1 MVSAKMSDPKVWKTC
16 VGAMVNLIEEA
27 AFRFTTEGVKM
38 KAMDPSHVALVDFE
52 LPAAAFS
59 EYAVKQPVTLGIN
72 LTEMDKILSRA
83 KADDEL
89 ILELDEKMNRLAIVF
104 KGASTRRLSLPLI
117 DVREAELQEP
127 RIQFTATAEILAG
140 IIQDGLKDAEL
151 ISDNVRFELNEEGFF
166 ITAEGDR
173 GSTELK
179 LCKGDKGLLKL
190 SAKERA
196 RAMFNIKYLTDM
208 TKAAGSADVIKIS
221 LGTNLPIQ
229 LDYPIAGGVGRLR
242 FLLAPR
248 VESE

>member
-27 AFRFTTEGVKM
+27 AFKFAPDGVRM

-89 ILELDEKMNRLAIVF
+89 VLELDEKTNRLAVAF
-104 KGASTRRLSLPLI
+104 RGASTRRLSLPLI

-127 RIQFTATAEILAG
+127 KIPFTASAEILAG

-151 ISDNVRFELNEEGFF
+151 ISDNVRFEINEEGFF

-179 LCKGDKGLLKL
+179 LGKGDKGLLKL
-190 SAKERA
+190 SVKERA
-196 RAMFNIKYLTDM
+196 RAMFSIKYLTDM
-208 TKAAGSADVIKIS
+208 TKAAGSAEVIKIS

-229 LDYPIAGGVGRLR
+229 LDYPIAAGVGKLR

-248 VESE
+248 VEAE